1 MSWLS
6 GWSEMERSVLSLS
19 GEGSSGGEDFGSERH
34 FVSFASQERT
44 VGILAQKISNS
55 HFDSISDTI
64 LARNVMAL
72 SQAGDLL
79 SSLGPEI
86 IPLKGLYLIDR
97 FYKMGERDLGDLDL
111 LIRRERVVEVVSFL
125 EKEGYHPSVP
135 LEKVF
140 GGGGS
145 YLNSVSLHQESCFP
159 IHLHWH
165 VINASLPLFMVRIP
179 VEELWDESRSSLVA
193 GAPVRALAPH
203 HLLVTVA
210 EHSLKHSY
218 ETLIHLVDI
227 DRIVRSGVDLP
238 RSFSCA
244 RRWGVEESLQ
254 IGLYLC
260 SRMLGTPVEVGMP
273 KGILAR
279 MIIHSVRKNRRWGG
293 IGSLGYLSM
302 AKGVRQKIRFLWGTF
317 FPPSEEVHSFGKT
330 SGLHRVLSRGWRAIL
345 GGRRLLGGKP

>member
-1 MSWLS
+1 
-6 GWSEMERSVLSLS
+6 
-19 GEGSSGGEDFGSERH
+19 
-34 FVSFASQERT
+34 
-44 VGILAQKISNS
+44 
-55 HFDSISDTI
+55 
-64 LARNVMAL
+64 
-72 SQAGDLL
+72 
-79 SSLGPEI
+79 
-86 IPLKGLYLIDR
+86 
-97 FYKMGERDLGDLDL
+97 GERDLGDLDL

-125 EKEGYHPSVP
+125 EKEGYHPLVP
-135 LEKVF
+135 LEKIL
-140 GGGGS
+140 GGGGI
-145 YLNSVSLHQESCFP
+145 YLNSISLYQESRFP

-165 VINASLPLFMVRIP
+165 VINASLPLFMVQIP
-179 VEELWDESRSSLVA
+179 VEELWEESRPTLVA

-227 DRIVRSGVDLP
+227 DRIVRSGVDLS

-260 SRMLGTPVEVGMP
+260 SKMLGTPVDVPMP
-273 KGILAR
+273 RGILTR
-279 MIIHSVRKNRRWGG
+279 IIIHSVRKNRRWGG

-302 AKGVRQKIRFLWGTF
+302 AKGLRQKIRFLLGTF
-317 FPPSEEVHSFGKT
+317 SPPSEEIHSFGKT
-330 SGLHRVLSRGWRAIL
+330 SGLYRVLNRGWRALL